1 MNFKRPRNID
11 DNLPSKITRDLGVAS
26 RKILQL
32 KAEGFGFT
40 IRLERKQINRP
51 FIQLDLEGAGIR
63 KHVVVGA
70 HTSKYSVDR
79 T

>member
-1 MNFKRPRNID
+1 VSFKRPRYIGND
-11 DNLPSKITRDLGVAS
+11 LPSRITSDFGVAS

-32 KAEGFGFT
+32 RAKKVDLT
-40 IRLERKQINRP
+40 IRLEREKINGP
-51 FIQLDLEGAGIR
+51 FIQLDLERARIR

-70 HTSKYSVDR
+70 HTSKYPVDR